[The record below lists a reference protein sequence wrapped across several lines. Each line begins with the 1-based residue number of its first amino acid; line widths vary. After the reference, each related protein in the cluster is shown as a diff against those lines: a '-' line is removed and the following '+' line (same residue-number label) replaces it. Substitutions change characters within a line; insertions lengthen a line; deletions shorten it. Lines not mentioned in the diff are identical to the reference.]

1 MRKGSSILL
10 LLVCIALS
18 VFPLT
23 LPAAQFYGTVSQSL
37 DLLPSSASVLGV
49 STDTIRDAFQAK
61 YGDKLH
67 EEHFIEAVV
76 IDSPFTAQE
85 VIFFI
90 THAELDTEDVRSGA
104 NVVWASSLSQQTV
117 SFRNG
122 RLIENGTEL
131 LFDNVTA
138 ELTADGNISFRGGL
152 ENGEVSETS
161 LRYTPTSASIELSF
175 SIPVGCGN
183 DSLEENSNVAVTVTW
198 YYDLSCLGQSLS
210 KGVISTDDS
219 CIANLVFH

>member
-1 MRKGSSILL
+1 MKSKPIAVLCSILL
-10 LLVCIALS
+10 LLTASLLS
-18 VFPLT
+18 RPC
-23 LPAAQFYGTVSQSL
+23 VSYY
-37 DLLPSSASVLGV
+37 P
-49 STDTIRDAFQAK
+49 DAFDSVDLPESADVVGGIPADKVAEAFQEK
-61 YGDKLH
+61 YGHALDPN
-67 EEHFIEAVV
+67 EVAAAVV
-76 IDSPFTAQE
+76 AEYPSGRRE
-85 VIFFI
+85 VCFLIP
-90 THAELDTEDVRSGA
+90 HAELDIEDVRSGA

-161 LRYTPTSASIELSF
+161 LRYTPASAAIELSF

-210 KGVISTDDS
+210 KGVISADDS